1 MASQYHEQEWS
12 MEKRK
17 RRSRQVS
24 QTDPTPTDPQEDT
37 VLAAAHLVENQSREA
52 FDKVVERITPWLMEI
67 GNWVFAGLI
76 GFTLVIMGPLI
87 TIGPADRAILV
98 STVAFA
104 LALPLNVAGLVL
116 LRLVQDTARIG
127 LADEWVRAFQD
138 AGFPIGEQIASA
150 QTLEVLQRR
159 RTRVALLYSLGML
172 TLSVLLTLTGL
183 IAVLWHMA
191 SWIGIAFFAM
201 VIISLGAVLA
211 AFATVRSP
219 ESREQKEQYRR
230 YWDEI
235 MKRAKEQSEM
245 KNKNA

>member
-1 MASQYHEQEWS
+1 M
-12 MEKRK
+12 
-17 RRSRQVS
+17 S
-24 QTDPTPTDPQEDT
+24 QTDPTPTAPHDDVAFE
-37 VLAAAHLVENQSREA
+37 AAQASFSQSREA
-52 FDKVVERITPWLMEI
+52 FDKVFERITPWLMEI
-67 GNWVFAGLI
+67 GNWIFAGLI

-87 TIGPADRAILV
+87 TIGPVDRAILV

-150 QTLEVLQRR
+150 LTLEVLQRR
-159 RTRVALLYSLGML
+159 RTRVALVYALGIL
-172 TLSVLLTLTGL
+172 VLSVLLILTGL

-191 SWIGIAFFAM
+191 PWIGVAFFAM

-211 AFATVRSP
+211 AFGPVRSP
-219 ESREQKEQYRR
+219 ESPEQKEQNRR
-230 YWDEI
+230 YWEE
-235 MKRAKEQSEM
+235 MMRRAQEQPRAN
-245 KNKNA
+245 NKNA